1 MYVTVRKDETLKA
14 KKGVQVGA
22 AEHELGNMVEHN
34 KMEQKYGKL
43 LHELANDEDG
53 LSVIS

>member
-53 LSVIS
+53 LSFIS